1 MARPSASRGV
11 VLALLAALCFGLVN
25 VTAKRTTLHPLALTA
40 ATCLLAGLA
49 LSPWLRGLRVERAD
63 WGRVALMSLSG
74 AFLGP
79 VLLYH
84 GLREAN
90 AADASLLLTLEMAFT
105 TLLAALVLRER
116 VRGRAALGMGLLF
129 ASALLVGAA
138 GLLAPRLPGA
148 TGLLG
153 VALVAGATFAWSV
166 DNLASTHLTRRHDP
180 RGLIALKSL
189 VGGGACA
196 LAWLATQP
204 VEAPTARNA
213 LEILFIGLIGVGAS
227 TVAYYRALQLVGAT
241 RTTGVFVPA
250 IALSGAAAG
259 WLLLDEA
266 LGWPHLAAGAL
277 MVAGVALVSWGSGEE
292 NVRADG

>member
-1 MARPSASRGV
+1 MARSLAAQGV
-11 VLALLAALCFGLVN
+11 LLALLAALFFGFVN
-25 VTAKRTTLHPLALTA
+25 VTAKRTTLHPLALAGT
-40 ATCLLAGLA
+40 TYLLAGLA
-49 LSPWLRGLRVERAD
+49 LSPWLRGLRIGRAD

-74 AFLGP
+74 AFLAP
-79 VLLYH
+79 VLLYY
-84 GLREAN
+84 GLDHAN

-105 TLLAALVLRER
+105 ALLAALLLRER
-116 VRGRAALGMGLLF
+116 VRGRAALGMALLF
-129 ASALLVGAA
+129 LAALLVGAA

-148 TGLLG
+148 TSLLG
-153 VALVAGATFAWSV
+153 VVLVVGATFGWSV

-204 VEAPTARNA
+204 MEAPTARNL
-213 LEILFIGLIGVGAS
+213 LEILFIGLVGVGAS
-227 TVAYYRALQLVGAT
+227 TVVFYRALQLVGAT

-259 WLLLDEA
+259 ALLLGER
-266 LGWPHLAAGAL
+266 LGWPHLVAGVL
-277 MVAGVALVSWGSGEE
+277 MVAGVALLTTATHEPVAPGPL
-292 NVRADG
+292 